1 MNAKVTRC
9 NDAMTAVTREC
20 SAKMRRLHTPNSRP
34 YCTNTRNT
42 YILHKLNDITSD
54 NGVGINPK
62 HLLGIVGQELVHN
75 EADVVGSVCV
85 DLHTLLTLVLS
96 LALVVGVGELFDVVL
111 DGGLGQV
118 DVLHLGKGGEGIVTD
133 EVELHPVGSRGM
145 RLDGADGGLD
155 SGDGVKVRCVHD
167 VDKIVAILLLVG
179 VEGVVHGAE
188 TAAEGGDG
196 GRCAAAAA
204 TAVTQSGGRRDDGR
218 GEGDARGAEDERSLA
233 TLVAIA
239 AVAGRL
245 GLGGDIIVGKD
256 AVLYNR
262 YLLLRLLLELELG
275 IVFVQGRHDDK
286 WHELCWLGQ
295 EGGAKRYA

>member
-1 MNAKVTRC
+1 MPQ
-9 NDAMTAVTREC
+9 
-20 SAKMRRLHTPNSRP
+20 TPDSNPIAR
-34 YCTNTRNT
+34 TTRNT
-42 YILHKLNDITSD
+42 YILHKLNNITSD

-75 EADVVGSVCV
+75 EADVVGSVGV

-96 LALVVGVGELFDVVL
+96 LALVVGVGKLFDVVL

-155 SGDGVKVRCVHD
+155 SGDGMKVRCVHD
-167 VDKIVAILLLVG
+167 VDKIVAIFLLVG
-179 VEGVVHGAE
+179 VEGVIHGAE
-188 TAAEGGDG
+188 TTTEGGDG
-196 GRCAAAAA
+196 GRCAAA

-218 GEGDARGAEDERSLA
+218 GQGDARGAEDERPLA
-233 TLVAIA
+233 ALVIIA
-239 AVAGRL
+239 VGAGRL
-245 GLGGDIIVGKD
+245 GLDGDIIVGKD
-256 AVLYNR
+256 IVLY

-275 IVFVQGRHDDK
+275 IVFVQGRHDDDK
-286 WHELCWLGQ
+286 RHELCWLGN
-295 EGGAKRYA
+295 AKKYA